1 MIDAGELKRGITI
14 ELDGQLYQ
22 VLDYQHIKIG
32 RGSAQVRLK
41 LRDVRAGH
49 TTERSFQ
56 ASETFTRAFLERR
69 PAQYLYNDGSL
80 YHFMDTKSFE
90 QIPIDKSMLGD
101 ALNYLK
107 DGASLEILTH
117 KGKSMGIQ
125 LPVSVELKVTETGP
139 GFKGDTASAGS
150 KPAELE
156 TGMTIK
162 VPFFI
167 NTGDIIKVDTR
178 SGEYLERVS

>member
-22 VLDYQHIKIG
+22 VLDFQHIKMG

-41 LRDVRAGH
+41 LRDIRAGH

-56 ASETFTRAFLERR
+56 ASETFTRAILERR
-69 PAQYLYNDGSL
+69 PVQYLYNDGGL
-80 YHFMDTKSFE
+80 YHFMDTKTFE
-90 QIPIDKSMLGD
+90 QTAIDKSMLGE

-107 DGASLEILTH
+107 DGANMEMLTH
-117 KGKSMGIQ
+117 KGKSVGIQ
-125 LPVSVELKVTETGP
+125 LPVSVELKVAETGP
-139 GFKGDTASAGS
+139 GFKGDTASAGG
-150 KPAELE
+150 KPAKLE
-156 TGMTIK
+156 TGITIK

-167 NTGDIIKVDTR
+167 NNGDTIKVDTR
-178 SGEYLERVS
+178 TGEYLERVS

>member
-1 MIDAGELKRGITI
+1 MIDAGDLKRGITI

-22 VLDYQHIKIG
+22 VLDFQHIKMG

-56 ASETFTRAFLERR
+56 ASETFTRAILERR
-69 PAQYLYNDGSL
+69 PVQYLYNDGDL
-80 YHFMDTKSFE
+80 YHFMDTKTFE
-90 QIPIDKSMLGD
+90 QTAIDKSMLGE

-107 DGASLEILTH
+107 DGANWEMLTH
-117 KGKSMGIQ
+117 KGKSVGIQ
-125 LPVSVELKVTETGP
+125 LPVSVELKVVDTGP

-150 KPAELE
+150 KPAKME
-156 TGMTIK
+156 TGITIK

-167 NTGDIIKVDTR
+167 NNGDTIKVDTR

>member
-22 VLDYQHIKIG
+22 VLDYQHIKMG

-41 LRDVRAGH
+41 LRDIRAGH

-125 LPVSVELKVTETGP
+125 LPVSVELKVVETGP
-139 GFKGDTASAGS
+139 CFKGDTASAGT
-150 KPAELE
+150 KPAKLE
-156 TGMTIK
+156 TDITIK

>member
-22 VLDYQHIKIG
+22 VMDYQHIKIG
-32 RGSAQVRLK
+32 RGSAQIRLK
-41 LRDVRAGH
+41 LRDLRAGH

-56 ASETFTRAFLERR
+56 ASETFTRAFLERC

-80 YHFMDTKSFE
+80 YYFMDTKTFE
-90 QIPIDKSMLGD
+90 QMTLDKLMLGD

-107 DGASLEILTH
+107 DESNLEILTH
-117 KGKSMGIQ
+117 KGKSVGVQ

-139 GFKGDTASAGS
+139 GFKGDTASAGT

-156 TGMTIK
+156 TGLSIK

-167 NTGDIIKVDTR
+167 NTGDTIKVDTR
-178 SGEYLERVS
+178 NGEYLERVS

>member
-22 VLDYQHIKIG
+22 VLDFQHIKMG

-41 LRDVRAGH
+41 LRDIRAGH

-56 ASETFTRAFLERR
+56 ASETFTRAILERC
-69 PAQYLYNDGSL
+69 PVQYLYNDGGL
-80 YHFMDTKSFE
+80 YHFMDTKTFE
-90 QIPIDKSMLGD
+90 QTAIDKSMLGE

-107 DGASLEILTH
+107 DGANMEMLTH
-117 KGKSMGIQ
+117 KGKSVGIQ
-125 LPVSVELKVTETGP
+125 LPVSVELKVAETGP
-139 GFKGDTASAGS
+139 GFKGDTASAGG
-150 KPAELE
+150 KPAKLE
-156 TGMTIK
+156 TGITIK

-167 NTGDIIKVDTR
+167 NSGDTIKVDTR
-178 SGEYLERVS
+178 TGEYLERVS

>member
-22 VLDYQHIKIG
+22 VLDFQHIKMG

-49 TTERSFQ
+49 NTERSFQ
-56 ASETFTRAFLERR
+56 ASETFTRAILERR

-80 YHFMDTKSFE
+80 YHFMDTKTFE
-90 QIPIDKSMLGD
+90 QIPIDKLMLGE

-107 DGASLEILTH
+107 DGANLEILTH
-117 KGKSMGIQ
+117 KGKSVGIQ
-125 LPVSVELKVTETGP
+125 LPVSVELKVVETGP

-150 KPAELE
+150 KPAEME
-156 TGMTIK
+156 TGITIK

-167 NTGDIIKVDTR
+167 NNGDTIKVDTR

>member
-22 VLDYQHIKIG
+22 VLDYQHIKMG

-56 ASETFTRAFLERR
+56 ASERFTRAFLERR
-69 PAQYLYNDGSL
+69 PVQYLYNDGSL
-80 YHFMDTKSFE
+80 YYFMDTKTFE
-90 QIPIDKSMLGD
+90 QIPLNKSMLGET
-101 ALNYLK
+101 LKYLK
-107 DGASLEILTH
+107 DGMHLELLIH
-117 KGKSMGIQ
+117 RGKAVGTE
-125 LPVSVELKVTETGP
+125 LPVSVELKVIETGP

-150 KPAELE
+150 KPAKLE
-156 TGMTIK
+156 TGITIK

-178 SGEYLERVS
+178 TGEYLERVS